1 MYAFVQDMP
10 GVTLEDQAAIT
21 EHIDLDAAPGFI
33 AHVVGPIDGG
43 CRIVDVWENE
53 QAYRTFQRT
62 QLWPALQVYTAS
74 VEPGQHPSTAAFS
87 LLDVTGEGYLGA
99 RA

>member
-10 GVTLEDQAAIT
+10 GVSLEDQAALT
-21 EHIDLDAAPGFI
+21 ELIDLEAAPGCI

-43 CRIVDVWENE
+43 CRIVDVWDSE

-62 QLWPALQVYTAS
+62 QLWPALQRFTADLT
-74 VEPGQHPSTAAFS
+74 PQQKAGAGAFS
-87 LLDVTGEGYLGA
+87 LIEVSGEGYVG

>member
-10 GVTLEDQAAIT
+10 GVTVDDQAALT
-21 EHIDLDAAPGFI
+21 ALVDLDTAAGFI

-43 CRIVDVWENE
+43 CRIVDVWASEHD
-53 QAYRTFQRT
+53 YRTFQRT
-62 QLWPALQVYTAS
+62 QLWPALQQYTATL
-74 VEPGQHPSTAAFS
+74 EPERQTATAPFS